1 MNNQPPSSTLVTL
14 PDLLSTLNTKTE
26 INSLTRTAIFK
37 AENEVVIE
45 TIPPHVTDKR
55 REEWVLNWALE
66 LSESAELPAHGS
78 QDF

>member
-1 MNNQPPSSTLVTL
+1 MMNNQPPSSTLVTL

-66 LSESAELPAHGS
+66 LSESA
-78 QDF
+78 